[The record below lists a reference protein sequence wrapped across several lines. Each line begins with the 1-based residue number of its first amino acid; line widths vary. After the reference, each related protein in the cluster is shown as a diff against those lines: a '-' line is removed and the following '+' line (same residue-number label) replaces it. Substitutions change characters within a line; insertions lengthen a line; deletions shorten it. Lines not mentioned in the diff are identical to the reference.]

1 MEPYIEESL
10 YQAALERASRL
21 RRKRCPRCII
31 CNRVIEDDRCY
42 ILDAFNGFDSAIHKE
57 CMRDQI
63 KKMKKAKL
71 NEDIIDWLEDE
82 LDYNFE
88 VSTPLQEE

>member
-10 YQAALERASRL
+10 YQAALERKARL

-31 CNRVIEDDRCY
+31 CNRVVEDDRCY
-42 ILDAFNGFDSAIHKE
+42 VLDPFRGFDSAVHKE
-57 CMRDQI
+57 CMTDQI
-63 KKMKKAKL
+63 QKMKKAKL
-71 NEDIIDWLEDE
+71 SEEIIDWLEDE